1 MYRSIRGFVWEK
13 ARIYVVS
20 VKGKHVCKLGFAE
33 VCGKKC
39 LIFSAGLL
47 ISVSELYV
55 SVSWLIVLKSMER
68 VQSENMMKRGLQ
80 VVFY

>member
-1 MYRSIRGFVWEK
+1 MWME
-13 ARIYVVS
+13 ACIYATL
-20 VKGKHVCKLGFAE
+20 VKGKRVCKLGFAE

-39 LIFSAGLL
+39 LIYSASSL

-55 SVSWLIVLKSMER
+55 SVSWLTVLKSMEW

-80 VVFY
+80 VMS

>member
-1 MYRSIRGFVWEK
+1 MWTE
-13 ARIYVVS
+13 ARIYATL
-20 VKGKHVCKLGFAE
+20 VKRKHVCKLGFAE

-39 LIFSAGLL
+39 LIRSAGLL

-55 SVSWLIVLKSMER
+55 SVSWLTMLKSMER

-80 VVFY
+80 VVFC

>member
-1 MYRSIRGFVWEK
+1 MWTE
-13 ARIYVVS
+13 ARIYATS
-20 VKGKHVCKLGFAE
+20 VKGKRVCKLGFAE

-39 LIFSAGLL
+39 MICFASLL

-55 SVSWLIVLKSMER
+55 SVSWLTVLKSMER

-80 VVFY
+80 VVS

>member
-1 MYRSIRGFVWEK
+1 M
-13 ARIYVVS
+13 RIYATS
-20 VKGKHVCKLGFAE
+20 VKGKCVFKLGFAE

-39 LIFSAGLL
+39 LICSAGLL

-55 SVSWLIVLKSMER
+55 SVSWLTVLKCMEW

>member
-1 MYRSIRGFVWEK
+1 MWTE
-13 ARIYVVS
+13 ARIYATS
-20 VKGKHVCKLGFAE
+20 VKGKRVCKLGFAE

-39 LIFSAGLL
+39 LICSAGLL

-55 SVSWLIVLKSMER
+55 SVSWLTVLKSMER
-68 VQSENMMKRGLQ
+68 VQFENMMKRGLQ

>member
-1 MYRSIRGFVWEK
+1 MWTK
-13 ARIYVVS
+13 ARIYATS
-20 VKGKHVCKLGFAE
+20 EKGKRVCKLGFAE
-33 VCGKKC
+33 IYGKKC
-39 LIFSAGLL
+39 LICSTSLL

-55 SVSWLIVLKSMER
+55 SVSCLTVLKSMEW